1 MRDFFSFDP
10 KLLFYGFAI
19 IFFASYGQT
28 FFISIFNNEIRN
40 FYQLSD
46 GEFGLVYAF
55 GTLTS
60 SFVLVGFAKLI
71 DHIDLRYYSFIISI
85 GLAFACLSMY
95 ILYDSVIYLFFV
107 IFGLRFFG
115 QGAMSHAGDTTLAR
129 YFGSNRGKALSVGS
143 FGGMIGVMILPI
155 IVVQLTNIIGWRHVW
170 LVSSLSI
177 LLFFLPLLFLSLQK
191 QNIRHSNFTENIK
204 NFENNKKWR
213 TRDVAIDKKF
223 YIYLPLSIA
232 APFITTG
239 LVFHQIF
246 IIEQKGWTLEMLANS
261 FIFLGFFSILGLML
275 GGPIIDK
282 YNTKKVIIFTH
293 TPLFFAILFLIFFD
307 TYTSMFI
314 YMSLVGI
321 SIGIGTPFIGSLWA
335 ELYGLE
341 SLGTVKALLHAC
353 MVFASAL
360 SPVIFGYMIDFGLG
374 IFSLCLMSIVI
385 IFLSTALPMI
395 YNNIK

>member
-28 FFISIFNNEIRN
+28 FFISIFNNEIRS
-40 FYQLSD
+40 FYKLSD

-60 SFVLVGFAKLI
+60 SFALVGFAKLI

-115 QGAMSHAGDTTLAR
+115 QGAMSHAGDTTLSR

-155 IVVQLTNIIGWRHVW
+155 IAVQLTNIIGWRHVW
-170 LVSSLSI
+170 LISSLSI
-177 LLFFLPLLFLSLQK
+177 LFFFLPLLFLALQR
-191 QNIRHSNFTENIK
+191 QSIRHSNFTENIK

-246 IIEQKGWTLEMLANS
+246 IIEQKGWTLEMLASS

-293 TPLFFAILFLIFFD
+293 TPLFIAILFLIFFD
-307 TYTSMFI
+307 NYTSMFI

-321 SIGIGTPFIGSLWA
+321 SLGIGTPFIGSLWA

-353 MVFASAL
+353 MVFSSAL
-360 SPVIFGYMIDFGLG
+360 SPVIFGFMIDFGLG

-395 YNNIK
+395 YNNIE